1 MNNDLKNELRSEAN
15 RYREDKSL
23 LKSSYLFESY
33 LLLDPND
40 TKVMLILA
48 NIYIILNWFQIIIC
62 RT

>member
-15 RYREDKSL
+15 RYREDKSY

-48 NIYIILNWFQIIIC
+48 NIYNKILFIKKKQ
-62 RT
+62 